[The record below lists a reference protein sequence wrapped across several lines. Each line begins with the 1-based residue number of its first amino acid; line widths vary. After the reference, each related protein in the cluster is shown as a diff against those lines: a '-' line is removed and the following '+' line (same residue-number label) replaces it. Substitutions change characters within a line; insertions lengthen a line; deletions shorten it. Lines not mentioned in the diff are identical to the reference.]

1 MPGARQERAP
11 ARGERPQRDRGGRP
25 GRPDRDGGRQRDR
38 GPRYEAPPPP
48 QDERSVE
55 LGAAFREAQAAL
67 RDAKKALDKR
77 KAEFGDEPDW
87 LLEQLEAAEQRFA
100 KAATEWH
107 EHLLTTGRRMARR

>member
-1 MPGARQERAP
+1 MPGARPERQP
-11 ARGERPQRDRGGRP
+11 ARAERPQRDRAERQRPERGG
-25 GRPDRDGGRQRDR
+25 DRARDR

-48 QDERSVE
+48 QDERSIE

-67 RDAKKALDKR
+67 RDAKKALEKR
-77 KAEFGDEPDW
+77 KAEFGDEPEW